1 LTNLGWVNHIA
12 MTRVARGIGM
22 ERGIRHTLQMKI
34 KRESSLA
41 KIIVMIHG
49 VRGIGTERDM
59 KHTSRVLF
67 QKKLLLKNSLI
78 LLKEIHIHTVMTQ
91 DVRLTGT
98 ERHRPHSPD
107 NPDSYYIK
115 YKGGHNAYPSPTA
128 TRMHFYEDR
137 IVVDNPELVIS
148 YRFMKNIENIHENRI
163 SALRVVV
170 LGLIFVP
177 LAIVGAMWKKNHIY
191 TIIRFRDDDDDD
203 QKIIVDF
210 DKNLDS
216 AQSVIYKRMLEF
228 RKARK
233 LFQNLE
239 M

>member
-1 LTNLGWVNHIA
+1 MDRIPQTIQIL
-12 MTRVARGIGM
+12 
-22 ERGIRHTLQMKI
+22 
-34 KRESSLA
+34 
-41 KIIVMIHG
+41 II
-49 VRGIGTERDM
+49 
-59 KHTSRVLF
+59 L
-67 QKKLLLKNSLI
+67 
-78 LLKEIHIHTVMTQ
+78 
-91 DVRLTGT
+91 
-98 ERHRPHSPD
+98 
-107 NPDSYYIK
+107 K
-115 YKGGHNAYPSPTA
+115 YKGGHKAYPSPTT

-137 IVVDNPELVIS
+137 IEVDNPELVIP
-148 YRFMKNIENIHENRI
+148 YRIMKNIENIHEKRI

-210 DKNLDS
+210 EKNLDS

-233 LFQNLE
+233 LFQNSE

>member
-1 LTNLGWVNHIA
+1 MGEPYCNDPRCQRNRNGERHKVHLTNENQASIF
-12 MTRVARGIGM
+12 IGENYCNDPRCRKNRNG
-22 ERGIRHTLQMKI
+22 ERHEAHV
-34 KRESSLA
+34 ESINSKETTVEKLSDT
-41 KIIVMIHG
+41 
-49 VRGIGTERDM
+49 TERD
-59 KHTSRVLF
+59 TYSYCNDPRC
-67 QKKLLLKNSLI
+67 QTN
-78 LLKEIHIHTVMTQ
+78 
-91 DVRLTGT
+91 RNG

-115 YKGGHNAYPSPTA
+115 YKGGHKAYPSPTA

-137 IVVDNPELVIS
+137 IEVDNPELVIP
-148 YRFMKNIENIHENRI
+148 YRIMKNIENIHEKRI

-210 DKNLDS
+210 EKNLDS

-233 LFQNLE
+233 LFQNSE